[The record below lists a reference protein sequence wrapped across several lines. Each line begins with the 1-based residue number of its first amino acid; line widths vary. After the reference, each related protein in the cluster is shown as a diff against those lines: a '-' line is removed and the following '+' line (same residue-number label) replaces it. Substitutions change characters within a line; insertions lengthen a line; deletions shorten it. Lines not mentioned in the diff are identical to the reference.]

1 MRCSRR
7 SMADLYSALS
17 SALQYHENERPKTCA
32 HWCSIN
38 TMIDQS
44 LSFSGESAA
53 SATASDAAEEY
64 FDLEDLGRLRRNVRR
79 AIENVQR
86 ERELYHEIILQYL
99 EVCSPPRPFLLPPCL
114 LAAGFWV

>member
-1 MRCSRR
+1 
-7 SMADLYSALS
+7 
-17 SALQYHENERPKTCA
+17 
-32 HWCSIN
+32 
-38 TMIDQS
+38 MIDKS

-53 SATASDAAEEY
+53 SATASEEAEEY

-99 EVCSPPRPFLLPPCL
+99 EVCSPPRPFLLPPCR
-114 LAAGFWV
+114 LAACS